1 MSRFLPSAN
10 AREHTRG
17 RGFTIIEL
25 LVVITI
31 ITIIVLIAL
40 PRFSAMISSQE
51 EQLAVNLL
59 GTAMKSGRD
68 AAMRSGGDDDA
79 AIVFFYRPAAA
90 NSGTGGRMVLMPC
103 VKVGTFL
110 DDPRRVGAGGN
121 GGVNDVRGELRDVF
135 VPVTGF
141 DPIVMP
147 RNWMVRGYAPPNSIQ
162 PAGEWYESG
171 ASNRYQQAEG
181 NWVFPE
187 TDFYDHAKGRVGNDR
202 QTFMVRFKAGTGEVV
217 TVPNSTAIVID
228 VRPNYE
234 NRPSGDPS
242 WALYNAYDRV
252 GFVRKALRQ
261 GGSARQLLF
270 GSDNSGQYSSDT
282 VLVRPVGQLALYD
295 ETKLAAALGAQTSPG
310 SCCLYRPPPD
320 PNGVIG
326 SSNDP
331 TSDYPAFVNGV
342 DSIKINQWIEGD
354 TNFNNR
360 VEGPDGRD
368 GPTAR
373 VFSLDRYSGEPR
385 QLEVQP

>member
-1 MSRFLPSAN
+1 MSRSLPSLY
-10 AREHTRG
+10 RRL
-17 RGFTIIEL
+17 RGFTIVEL

-31 ITIIVLIAL
+31 ITIIVLVAL

-59 GTAMKSGRD
+59 GAAMKSGRD
-68 AAMRSGGDDDA
+68 AAMRSGGDEDA

-90 NSGTGGRMVLMPC
+90 NSTTGGRMVMMPC
-103 VKVGTFL
+103 IKVGTFL
-110 DDPRRVGAGGN
+110 DDPNRSVSGN
-121 GGVNDVRGELRDVF
+121 SNFVSGERRDVF

-141 DPIVMP
+141 DPVVLP
-147 RNWMVRGYAPPNSIQ
+147 RNWMVRGYAPPNSVEASGQ
-162 PAGEWYESG
+162 WYESG
-171 ASNRYQQAEG
+171 ATTRYQQAEG

-187 TDFYDHAKGRVGNDR
+187 TDFYDHQDGRAGNER

-217 TVPNSTAIVID
+217 TVPNDKAIVVD

-234 NRPSGDPS
+234 DRPQNDPS
-242 WALYNAYDRV
+242 WALYNAYDRE
-252 GFVRKALRQ
+252 GFVRKVLRQ
-261 GGSARQLLF
+261 GGSARQVLF
-270 GSDNSGQYSSDT
+270 GSDNAGEYSSDV

-295 ETKLAAALGAQTSPG
+295 ETKLAAALDAQISPG
-310 SCCLYRPPPD
+310 SGCLYRRPPD
-320 PNGVIG
+320 PNGTG
-326 SSNDP
+326 AANDP
-331 TSDYPAFVNGV
+331 ASNFPSFVTGV

-354 TNFNNR
+354 TNFNNQ

-373 VFSLDRYSGEPR
+373 VYSLDRYSGEPR

>member
-1 MSRFLPSAN
+1 MKRSIPILGGRP
-10 AREHTRG
+10 

-40 PRFSAMISSQE
+40 PRFSAMLSSQE

-79 AIVFFYRPAAA
+79 AVVFFYRPGPA
-90 NSGTGGRMVLMPC
+90 NSSVGGRLVMVPC

-110 DDPRRVGAGGN
+110 DDPRRLN
-121 GGVNDVRGELRDVF
+121 GGGSDDVRGELRDVF

-141 DPIVMP
+141 DPVVLP
-147 RNWMVRGYAPPNSIQ
+147 RNWMVRGYAPPNSIDAASQ
-162 PAGEWYESG
+162 WYESG
-171 ASNRYQQAEG
+171 ATVRYQQAEG

-187 TDFYDHAKGRVGNDR
+187 TDFYDHSKDRSGNDR

-217 TVPNSTAIVID
+217 TVPNSTAIVLD
-228 VRPNYE
+228 VRPNYQ
-234 NRPSGDPS
+234 NRGGSGNPS
-242 WALYNAYDRV
+242 WDLYNAYDRT
-252 GFVRKALRQ
+252 GFVRKALRH
-261 GGSARQLLF
+261 GGTARQLLF
-270 GSDNSGQYSSDT
+270 GSDGSGQYSSDV

-295 ETKLAAALGAQTSPG
+295 GTKLAAALGAQASPG
-310 SCCLYRPPPD
+310 SSCLYLPPPD
-320 PNGVIG
+320 PNGVVG
-326 SSNDP
+326 ATNDP
-331 TSDYPAFVNGV
+331 TSDFPQFVAGV

-354 TNFNNR
+354 TNFNDR

-368 GPTAR
+368 GPTAF
-373 VFSLDRYSGEPR
+373 VYSLDRYSGEPR
-385 QLEVQP
+385 RLEVQP